1 MEELEQLS
9 KRRSEAEGGDVNGVV
24 VSPEEARKLR
34 RLSILAGF
42 DRKIS
47 KVRKSLLLL
56 KRFVKNVS
64 KNWTKISQLIC
75 QYIR

>member
-9 KRRSEAEGGDVNGVV
+9 KRRSEAEGGDANGVV

-47 KVRKSLLLL
+47 KVRKYYFLH
-56 KRFVKNVS
+56 S
-64 KNWTKISQLIC
+64 KKKKLNSA
-75 QYIR
+75 

>member
-9 KRRSEAEGGDVNGVV
+9 KRKGETVDGVEVSGVV

-42 DRKIS
+42 DKKLS
-47 KVRKSLLLL
+47 KAS
-56 KRFVKNVS
+56 
-64 KNWTKISQLIC
+64 
-75 QYIR
+75 